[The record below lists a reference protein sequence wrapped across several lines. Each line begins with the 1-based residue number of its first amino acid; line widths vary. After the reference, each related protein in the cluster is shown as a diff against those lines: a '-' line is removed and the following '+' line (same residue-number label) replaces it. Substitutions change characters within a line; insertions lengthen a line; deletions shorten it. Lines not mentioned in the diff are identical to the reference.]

1 MRQPKLIDYILLT
14 TLSLIWASAFFNI
27 KIATYSFGPVTIAFL
42 RVFFGAIPVLLLCY
56 YKNIKIEAFSKDWH
70 WFAMIG
76 FINLVAPFFL
86 IAYGVKSV
94 QSNLAAILM
103 STTPLSSTVLGHFFT
118 KNEKFNLIKTFG
130 ILIGFSGIVFLFSDN
145 ILIDENNFTSALLI
159 LLGSTCYV
167 VGGVLTLKISKKK
180 NENVTG
186 SILIWAIIYVRAFGL
201 GPFAGLLSIFTADVG
216 TLGKL
221 FSEATDN
228 ADKKQIEGITAT
240 GSNKSSIIRYG
251 LIPQIFPIFISQSL
265 YFFESNTRSA
275 VILGVVGAGGIG
287 LQLTERMKAQYWDQT
302 LFIIVLILIMV
313 AIIDSIS
320 RAIRKRIIYE

>member
-14 TLSLIWASAFFNI
+14 VLALIWASAFFNI

-42 RVFFGAIPVLLLCY
+42 RVLFGAIPVLLLCY

-103 STTPLSSTVLGHFFT
+103 STTPLSSRILGHFFT
-118 KNEKFNLIKTFG
+118 SNEKFDFIITFG
-130 ILIGFSGIVFLFSDN
+130 ILIGFSGIIYLFSDN
-145 ILIDENNFTSALLI
+145 LLINDNNFISALAI

-167 VGGVLTLKISKKK
+167 IGGVLTLKISKKK

-186 SILIWAIIYVRAFGL
+186 SILIWAIIILIPLASFIEQPWNLNPSMNSTISLIYLGMISTGL
-201 GPFAGLLSIFTADVG
+201 AWLLRFRI
-216 TLGKL
+216 LK
-221 FSEATDN
+221 N
-228 ADKKQIEGITAT
+228 
-240 GSNKSSIIRYG
+240 NG
-251 LIPQIFPIFISQSL
+251 LIFQSQVSYLIPIFGMILGYVFLEEMITTKVTVSLIAVLVGL
-265 YFFESNTRSA
+265 YF
-275 VILGVVGAGGIG
+275 VK
-287 LQLTERMKAQYWDQT
+287 KADIKKT
-302 LFIIVLILIMV
+302 T
-313 AIIDSIS
+313 
-320 RAIRKRIIYE
+320 